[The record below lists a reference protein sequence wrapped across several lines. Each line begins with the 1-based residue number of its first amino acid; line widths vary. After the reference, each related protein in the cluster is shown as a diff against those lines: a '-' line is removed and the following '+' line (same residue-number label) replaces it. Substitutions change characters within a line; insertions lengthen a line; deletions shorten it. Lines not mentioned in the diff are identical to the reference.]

1 MPKKTTKSNSEKRAL
16 TPEQRVFCRLVAIE
30 KLKPSQ
36 AYMQVFKCKPNS
48 ASTMAGVFLK
58 RIEIQNEIQRL
69 QASIQLVQEKT
80 HIWTKAERMERLQE
94 WAQESAGAG
103 DIPTAI
109 KCVDTLNKMDGAYE
123 TKVSTEQQSVREQR
137 EMAEERA
144 DRMKRNILQVIYEQ
158 RERAGSSSHID
169 RELRA

>member
-1 MPKKTTKSNSEKRAL
+1 MPKKQLKSNPEKRAL

-30 KLKPSQ
+30 KMKPSQ

-58 RIEIQNEIQRL
+58 RIEIQEEINRL
-69 QASIQLVQEKT
+69 SMPIQQVQEKA

-123 TKVSTEQQSVREQR
+123 TKADTSG
-137 EMAEERA
+137 ERVANKRVMPYEVQNTAASILNKLKA
-144 DRMKRNILQVIYEQ
+144 DH
-158 RERAGSSSHID
+158 ERRLAGC
-169 RELRA
+169 

>member
-1 MPKKTTKSNSEKRAL
+1 MAAKKVQKKKDEKRPL

-30 KLKPSQ
+30 KMKPSQ

-58 RIEIQNEIQRL
+58 RLEIKEEINRL
-69 QASIQLVQEKT
+69 SMSIQQVQETT
-80 HIWTKAERMERLQE
+80 HIWTRAERMERLQE
-94 WAQESAGAG
+94 WAQQSAGAG

-123 TKVSTEQQSVREQR
+123 TKREP
-137 EMAEERA
+137 ESERGGLYRVMPA
-144 DRMKRNILQVIYEQ
+144 DAQNTAAHILQKLKEAH
-158 RERAGSSSHID
+158 ERRLASGEHSSI
-169 RELRA
+169 RL